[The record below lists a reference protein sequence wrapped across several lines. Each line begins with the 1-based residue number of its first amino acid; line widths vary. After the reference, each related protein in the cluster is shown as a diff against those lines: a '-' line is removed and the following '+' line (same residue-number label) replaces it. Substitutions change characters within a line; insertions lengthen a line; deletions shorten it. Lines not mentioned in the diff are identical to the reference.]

1 MVYVCSIM
9 SSPIGC
15 SSPGSSV
22 HGTLQARTLVVLS
35 LSKTL
40 KILFP
45 WAPKSLQMVTEA
57 ATKNTGVGCYF
68 LLQGIFPTQGSNP
81 HLLCL
86 LHWQVNSL
94 LLSHQ
99 GSPKHSLGAWKNTQR
114 PRGEARTPQ
123 RRNNSPPQFSTIF
136 SRPPP
141 PLHFPRMLCLFL

>member
-1 MVYVCSIM
+1 M
-9 SSPIGC
+9 SCGHRCPVLGTNRLKFGQIESHQRSVLMLSRSGVPDSGRPLGLQPTKLLC
-15 SSPGSSV
+15 PRDSPG
-22 HGTLQARTLVVLS
+22 
-35 LSKTL
+35 
-40 KILFP
+40 
-45 WAPKSLQMVTEA
+45 
-57 ATKNTGVGCYF
+57 KNTGVCSHA
-68 LLQGIFPTQGSNP
+68 LLQGIFPTQGWNP

-99 GSPKHSLGAWKNTQR
+99 GSPKHSLGVWKNTQR

-141 PLHFPRMLCLFL
+141 PLHFPWMLCLFL